1 MFLTTYIY
9 LGMIWSDFMKIDFF
23 RFFDPQKI
31 FFTYICGRNSDF
43 PAKIGQ
49 KMFGMHFLTF
59 KHFSKKMEVNNSKPL
74 FTYHEKCEKAIFGQ
88 NSTNVYIIT

>member
-1 MFLTTYIY
+1 MGGKWPLGVLKHVFDHIYIY

-59 KHFSKKMEVNNSKPL
+59 KHFSKKMGVNNSKPL
-74 FTYHEKCEKAIFGQ
+74 FTYH
-88 NSTNVYIIT
+88 

>member
-9 LGMIWSDFMKIDFF
+9 LGMIWSDFIKIDFF

-31 FFTYICGRNSDF
+31 FLTYICGRNSDF

-74 FTYHEKCEKAIFGQ
+74 LTYHKKCEKAIFDQ
-88 NSTNVYIIT
+88 NGINVYIIT